1 MKREIRRGDVYWC
14 DMDVFKNVLHIKHIE
29 SGIRP
34 VIIVSND
41 KNNQYCSHV
50 QVVPATSRQD
60 SLPQHKKI
68 HIGQTKCYTVPE
80 SMVTI
85 SKASLL
91 GKLENRMT
99 NSDMEQVEL
108 SIKVQLGLI
117 G

>member
-1 MKREIRRGDVYWC
+1 MKESVRRGDVYWC

-34 VIIVSND
+34 VIIMSND
-41 KNNQYCSHV
+41 KNNKYCSHV
-50 QVVPATSRQD
+50 QVVPVTSRRD
-60 SLPQHKKI
+60 SLPQHKEI

-85 SKASLL
+85 SKTNLL
-91 GKLENRMT
+91 GKLENRVTNKDMT
-99 NSDMEQVEL
+99 QVEL

-117 G
+117 S